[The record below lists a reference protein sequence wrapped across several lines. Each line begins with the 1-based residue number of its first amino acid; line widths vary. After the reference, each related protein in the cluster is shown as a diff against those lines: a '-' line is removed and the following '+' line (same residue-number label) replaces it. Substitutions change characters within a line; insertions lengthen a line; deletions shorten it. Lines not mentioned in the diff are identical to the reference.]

1 MIINPKLILLS
12 FSFLI
17 WRCTINRKQHIVKFE
32 SEPNR
37 KYNTP
42 DWKRGWWPNLC
53 EYIICVRIGRN
64 WCVICDIICVLC
76 GFNVI
81 YLFKKFIKLL
91 FITKCL
97 FLYFRKNSF
106 LIHFKCL
113 AMLCWL
119 FLIDNLLKFYR
130 LSLLLEKMLIKN
142 AQT

>member
-12 FSFLI
+12 FSFLR

-91 FITKCL
+91 YLLPNVCFHIL
-97 FLYFRKNSF
+97 ER
-106 LIHFKCL
+106 IHFKCL

-130 LSLLLEKMLIKN
+130 YNLLLKECR
-142 AQT
+142 